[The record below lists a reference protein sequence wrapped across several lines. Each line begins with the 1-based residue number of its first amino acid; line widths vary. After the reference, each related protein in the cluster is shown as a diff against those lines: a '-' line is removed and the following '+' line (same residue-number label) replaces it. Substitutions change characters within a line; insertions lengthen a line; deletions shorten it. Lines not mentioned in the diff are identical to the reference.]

1 MLNLFIFNHI
11 NKNETIKAL
20 LKYKRTHAEADYC
33 EAARGIIEFAP
44 KRLTNKNIL
53 GEFVL
58 RLMLESEHL
67 PDISNQT
74 YQKQLYQ
81 FLSHIRII
89 IFHE

>member
-58 RLMLESEHL
+58 RLMLERAPSGYFKAARFFAPRCKGDFQRVYKL
-67 PDISNQT
+67 
-74 YQKQLYQ
+74 
-81 FLSHIRII
+81 
-89 IFHE
+89 